1 MPDYR
6 DPSDIRESELRI
18 ALCGLNLLGAD
29 PYLSM
34 QALNLSIVDQ
44 FVMGLE
50 YDTLQKRNDHES
62 TPIPEATFLSAM
74 SQMWIFA
81 AYELLRTWRQ
91 RAKEVL
97 KLVQN
102 GGLAQK
108 VEGLERSA
116 GKHHVEQLIRASQFR
131 RALNNP
137 DIGGKISDDLRA
149 IHIPMS
155 RLEHLRITLAKHEVR
170 GQENS
175 IAFAPVGRI
184 NMWCGSLD
192 YDIGSDNVVLD
203 VVSRRDIADALRG
216 TADHSSLPS
225 EEHLKSFDTFMKSSR
240 VPDRGGEHSP
250 FRSCHLTRSVVSGF
264 RPYSA
269 FPGSSRTESPDAR
282 A

>member
-1 MPDYR
+1 MVEKEENDEVPDYR
-6 DPSDIRESELRI
+6 DPGDIREPELRI
-18 ALCGLNLLGAD
+18 ALCRLNLLGDD
-29 PYLSM
+29 PFLRM

-50 YDTLQKRNDHES
+50 YDTLQKLNDQES

-74 SQMWIFA
+74 SQMWVFA

-97 KLVQN
+97 KLVQK

-116 GKHHVEQLIRASQFR
+116 GKFHVEQQIRALQFR
-131 RALNNP
+131 RALKDP

-155 RLEHLRITLAKHEVR
+155 RLEHLRINLAKHEVR
-170 GQENS
+170 GQKNS

-184 NMWCGSLD
+184 NMWCGSFD
-192 YDIGSDNVVLD
+192 YEIGSGNVVLD

-216 TADHSSLPS
+216 TADHGSLPS
-225 EEHLKSFDTFMKSSR
+225 EEHLKSFDTFMKGPR
-240 VPDRGGEHSP
+240 VPDRGGENSP
-250 FRSCHLTRSVVSGF
+250 FGRVI
-264 RPYSA
+264 
-269 FPGSSRTESPDAR
+269 
-282 A
+282 